1 MFRPWR
7 VGQVAGIDLA
17 LHPTLLLL
25 VAFVASQGGVPAVVL
40 MAAVFGCVL
49 LHELGHALTARRYGI
64 ETHGILLS
72 PIGGLAR
79 LDRMPRSPGAELA
92 ITIAGPA
99 VNVAI
104 WAAAGLLSV
113 VLGGLGLGFGPTPAF
128 LGLLA
133 TINLVLAG
141 FNLMPA
147 FPMDGGRV
155 LRALLSKPL
164 GRRKATEIAAFVGQ
178 ALAIAFPL
186 VMWSLGVFS
195 PLHLV
200 LAGFLYFAAGAELAG
215 VREEERA
222 ASRPTF
228 GPVDWLRSTD
238 GFGPTSRP
246 APVWIVEVVPGRP
259 FERRG

>member
-1 MFRPWR
+1 MFKPWR

-17 LHPTLLLL
+17 LHPTMLLLIG
-25 VAFVASQGGVPAVVL
+25 FVAYQGGLPAVCL

-104 WAAAGLLSV
+104 WAAAGLVSV
-113 VLGGLGLGFGPTPAF
+113 VLGGLGLGLGPAPAF

-155 LRALLSKPL
+155 LRALLSRPL

-195 PLHLV
+195 PLHVV
-200 LAGFLYFAAGAELAG
+200 LAGFLYFAAGAELAC
-215 VREEERA
+215 VRQEDRA
-222 ASRPTF
+222 VSPSTF
-228 GPVDWLRSTD
+228 GPVRWRPTMD
-238 GFGPTSRP
+238 GFDSARRP
-246 APVWIVEVVPGRP
+246 APVWIVEVGPGRP
-259 FERRG
+259 FDHRA